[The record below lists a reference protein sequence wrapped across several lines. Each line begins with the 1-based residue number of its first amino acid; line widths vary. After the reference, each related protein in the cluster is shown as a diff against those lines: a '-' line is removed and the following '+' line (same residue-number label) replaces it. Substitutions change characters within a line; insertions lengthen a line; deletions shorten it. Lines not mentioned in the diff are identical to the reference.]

1 VSGRRAKRIPKTQLA
16 EYRERALEMYT
27 ERMSARQIAKVLGC
41 GRSTVFGWLADAREG
56 GLATDPKKPS
66 GRPPKLSDQQL
77 SRLYAMLFK
86 DPRQFEF
93 EFGLWTRRMVAE
105 VVERKFGVTMSVS
118 AVGAMLR
125 NRLGMSPQRPL
136 HRAAERDPAAVARWE
151 TEEFPALAARARAE
165 RAQVWFQDESGV
177 RSDYHS
183 GTTWAPIGR
192 TPVVISTGK
201 RFSVNMVSSVNAK
214 GGLHF
219 RLLDGGLN
227 TASFIDYLE
236 ALLHDVPGR
245 IFLVLDQHPVHKA
258 KEVARFVEST
268 DGRLTLCF
276 LPGYSP
282 DLNPDEWVW
291 KAVKHDGVGKARAL
305 DESQLRAAIVRVV
318 NRLLK
323 CPEIIRGMFSDPHL
337 AYIGSCL

>member
-1 VSGRRAKRIPKTQLA
+1 
-16 EYRERALEMYT
+16 MYT
-27 ERMSARQIAKVLGC
+27 EGMSARQIAKALGC
-41 GRSTVFGWLADAREG
+41 GRSTVFGWLAEAREG
-56 GLATDPKKPS
+56 RLAPDRKKPP

-77 SRLYAMLFK
+77 GRLYAMLFK

-93 EFGLWTRRMVAE
+93 DFGLWTRQIVAE
-105 VVERKFGVTMSVS
+105 LIERKFGVTMSVT

-136 HRAAERDPAAVARWE
+136 HRAAEQNPEVVARWK
-151 TEEFPALAARARAE
+151 TEEFPALVARARAE
-165 RAQVWFQDESGV
+165 RAQIWFQDESGV

-183 GTTWAPIGR
+183 GTTWAPVGR

-227 TASFIDYLE
+227 AASFIDYLK
-236 ALLHDVPGR
+236 ALLHDVRGK
-245 IFLVLDQHPVHKA
+245 IFLVLDQHPAHKA
-258 KEVARFVEST
+258 KDVATFVQST
-268 DGRLTLCF
+268 GGRLTLCF

-305 DESQLRAAIVRVV
+305 DKSQLLAAVIRAVDRLTKQPEIVRG
-318 NRLLK
+318 
-323 CPEIIRGMFSDPHL
+323 IFSDPKL
-337 AYIGSCL
+337 AYIGACF

>member
-1 VSGRRAKRIPKTQLA
+1 
-16 EYRERALEMYT
+16 MYT

-41 GRSTVFGWLADAREG
+41 GRSTVFGWLADARAG
-56 GLATDPKKPS
+56 RLSADPKKPS
-66 GRPPKLSDQQL
+66 GRPPKLSDHQL
-77 SRLYAMLFK
+77 GRLYAMLFK

-93 EFGLWTRRMVAE
+93 DFGLWTRQMVAE
-105 VVERKFGVTMSVS
+105 LIERKFGVTMSVT

-136 HRAAERDPAAVARWE
+136 HRAAERNPEAVARWK
-151 TEEFPALAARARAE
+151 TEEFPALVARARAE
-165 RAQVWFQDESGV
+165 RAQIWFQDESGV

-183 GTTWAPIGR
+183 GTTWAPVGR

-201 RFSVNMVSSVNAK
+201 RFSVNMVSSVNAR

-219 RLLDGGLN
+219 RLLAGALN
-227 TASFIDYLE
+227 AASFIDYLK
-236 ALLHDVPGR
+236 ALLHDVRGK
-245 IFLVLDQHPVHKA
+245 IFLVLDQHPAHKA
-258 KEVARFVEST
+258 KEVATFVQST
-268 DGRLTLCF
+268 GGRLTLCF

-305 DESQLRAAIVRVV
+305 DKSQLLAAVTRAID
-318 NRLLK
+318 RLTK
-323 CPEIIRGMFSDPHL
+323 YPEIVQRIFSDPKL
-337 AYIGSCL
+337 AYIGACF